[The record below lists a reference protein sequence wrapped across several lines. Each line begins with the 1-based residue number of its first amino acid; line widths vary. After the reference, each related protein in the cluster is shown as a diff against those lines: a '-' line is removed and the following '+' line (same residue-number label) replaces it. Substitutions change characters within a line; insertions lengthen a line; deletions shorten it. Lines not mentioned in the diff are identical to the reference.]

1 MGGNVTMVVIVVEVM
16 VVVAAEVV
24 VEVMV
29 AVMDGG
35 GSGNMVR
42 SWWLWSQFQVLAT
55 QPIHIQKYKP

>member
-1 MGGNVTMVVIVVEVM
+1 MVAVLNMGGNVTMVVIVVQVM
-16 VVVAAEVV
+16 VVAEVV

-42 SWWLWSQFQVLAT
+42 SW
-55 QPIHIQKYKP
+55 

>member
-16 VVVAAEVV
+16 VVVV

-42 SWWLWSQFQVLAT
+42 SW
-55 QPIHIQKYKP
+55 